1 MAAIYKREKVISKS
15 RAEALI
21 QNELDQINR
30 QEEEYYSSGGS
41 SGKLNSHTIAQA
53 AHDAELDDRR
63 KNRRLERVSSV
74 IERQK
79 EIDRYRANPSPGAT
93 SGRNNK
99 YTTAVS
105 EQRKEITGLLDDIK
119 SNYKAYKAYYGSSA
133 LSELESNLSSLLD
146 GLDKKKNSAAG
157 KEENQA
163 RGAFPQQ
170 FQLPS
175 DLKAEIQKLQSQKSA
190 LGNTVAQ
197 TDAQKRLTSAG
208 QLPETIG
215 SGVSGLF
222 PKIGK
227 QSAPGAEFGS
237 QIPASDVKALLREL
251 EGDNSLESLVPEE
264 HKKSTGLPTLADT
277 RKAAK
282 TKYGEVDE
290 ALTEKQGEYYSILP
304 ADPEFQRYADEGK
317 ALYNSEEELLQIGG
331 THKNKVEYAKD
342 MLPLAQITSDS
353 DVRGDS
359 PYKWAYLTDY
369 ETSIYNYLL
378 ASQGETAADEF
389 LSYMEETVNYRAGSE
404 IAADAKDRG
413 RLSQLGSSIPA
424 GVDQWKQGTKQ
435 LFFDEAL
442 PASARQYASLKTRE
456 DLSNYGPSLS
466 ALGLGDVSLGQA
478 AYDIG
483 STSANMAPSILLSA
497 VTGGLGAPGAVAS
510 GVGTMALSASAAGN
524 AYNEALKEG
533 NTPDEAW
540 NYAVLTGASEGAL
553 QYVLGGI
560 GKLGGAAT
568 NHIVEASV
576 KNIEAGLRRAALE
589 IPIKMAGEGLEEGLQ
604 EVLEPVFRNLCYD
617 ENNEVRLVSEDVA
630 YSAILGA
637 LSAMLFEAPG
647 TISKNIKE
655 RRGNTALSQAG
666 KVNQLQTGTSVPPV
680 ENTAFTN
687 PGNGNMI
694 ETEGRTAPGP
704 QERTVG
710 DVTYRYTET
719 APEAYTPRSQEIK
732 SGFDELGIESVVTD
746 SAAESERNG
755 RVVTQRGQA
764 STLKDGS
771 ILVRNDAD
779 STLSTGQI
787 VGHEMY
793 HVGKERHAAESQAF
807 YDSIA
812 ESGNIDFQ
820 SEAFQDIL
828 NRIDEAY
835 FNGKLDFATDYAKF
849 YEEFAGYVSGN
860 LKENGGSLDVGYS
873 SMFYDTDMISTAW
886 NTLYNV
892 FLEDGKAGLQNGIQG
907 QQTDFRGNAGE
918 NQAGNIR
925 LLRSNGSETALGG
938 EEAQE
943 SGSVGQIRSGAGAQ
957 AQSYG
962 EIGNSSAAA
971 GQTGGVSAQRGS
983 NPYGTETGAEG
994 RTGAFSGAI
1003 RATDPKSGRTV
1014 TVTGIADPDRATVQL
1029 SDGRTAAAGSI
1040 QYQDEA
1046 SGALVKEAILMPSA
1060 ASANVFLSGYHGGD
1074 VSLYAGEFKRY
1085 LSAGQAG
1092 NSFSYTSGRYGIGI
1106 IDSDVA
1112 KSAWYI
1118 GKNLAEAETRAQQKA
1133 ANREKKTARTQE
1145 QTAYFTRDYDSA
1157 LSREQE
1163 AQLSVLSSMA
1173 ENRKQN
1179 IRVVDT
1185 IDGGKTNA
1193 YYNRTTG
1200 EIVVA
1205 LDAKDGAYLYW
1216 AGHELTH
1223 KMRQWSPARYAE
1235 LRDFVL
1241 SELEK
1246 TDSEFDL
1253 ERRIREI
1260 QRMHKARGE
1269 TLSRA
1274 DAVEEIVANSVGTV
1288 FSDETAV
1295 RTFAQEHKTTM
1306 QKLAQWF
1313 DEFIQT
1319 LKEAVRRVSGRL
1331 PEATKIQK
1339 NLDLLEQIRDTA
1351 YRALEEMEGIN
1362 TGGEP
1367 GGKRYSAMYRNRA
1380 KSFENFYDFVLANRN
1395 NPSETNKSFYIY
1407 TTPQGQDVE
1416 IFFDGLLHAVDHH
1429 SLSAKNFAKVLNSLD
1444 DIQDFSVSATEKKGR
1459 YNGTPIAIKTKTT
1472 DGYAGVLLEFSKN
1485 NRAIL
1490 RTAFLDQ
1497 ENRIDSWI
1505 KRNGP
1510 SALANGN
1517 SSKAA
1522 VFAGNHFSIDS
1533 IQENLKTV
1541 NTSISKNA
1549 KNDTQNDTHEKK
1561 FSLNDT
1567 TDAKDAQ
1574 RYDYS
1579 KSFAE
1584 QIDDYKNGKLPTYD
1598 TLVVGAT
1605 PEVLQ
1610 KIGMNAL
1617 PMTYSTGHLRTILQG
1632 NKSDHDFGEA
1642 ILKQLPEAMKSPVA
1656 VITSQ
1661 TQGSTSIVAILE
1673 ISYQGKQLV
1682 APVVIDGYGRQN
1694 NLRIDSNAIAS
1705 VHSRGNAITSLLN
1718 NAVKAEQAGKIGV
1731 YYIEKNKASALL
1743 QGAGL
1748 QLPSGLFQADGFIHS
1763 IRDKGSP
1770 VNNKLPNVTYSQQFK
1785 RWFGDWQ
1792 NHPEKAS
1799 KVVNADGTPKVMY
1812 HGTLANG
1819 LHEFRKDFI
1828 GSRFSFDEVGFFFVD
1843 HKGIAND
1850 YATPDFGESRKGEV
1864 IPVYLSIK
1872 KPLIFNKAY
1881 ALKNGYGN
1889 VFRNNDVIDVWDAY
1903 QGAILDEAEEQKADG
1918 ILLND
1923 GTVQMAVAFEPNQIK
1938 SATDNIGTF
1947 DAKNP
1952 DIRYSL
1958 NDTTP
1963 ENESE
1968 GYRETDLDASAFR
1981 PEVRR
1986 EFRKIT
1992 AMSDYKLLKNAIGTL
2007 TESSLESQAVSLYKE
2022 AAENVHAL
2030 YEEIDALEEKRDA
2043 ATSRADISRLTEYI
2057 HFREKR
2063 LSEWLPRLDKRSA
2076 SPELQAVMRR
2086 AVSQEVDR
2094 LVEKY
2099 GRIRPGEKRV
2109 REVSVPK
2116 QTSDDKRVRQTVRTV
2131 LESGAITDGMVPEIQ
2146 KDLLRERF
2154 SYTPVSNKESMEWAK
2169 RYLDVNGYE
2178 GGMNEWAA
2186 VVKGDRPAGKNQIA
2200 LAEYL
2205 LQEAAQSGR
2214 VADALRL
2221 TAELAAEGTRAG
2233 QTVQALSMLKRLDKP
2248 EVKHLGE
2255 LYYLQKVTENLN
2267 KDLLNRFAK
2276 KKGDVPQIQIDP
2288 ALGEKLLKAPAED
2301 YDRVVQ
2307 EIMKSLAEQLPSTWV
2322 DKWNAWRYLAM
2333 LGNPKTHIRNLI
2345 GNAVFMPA
2353 VKMKNVIAAG
2363 MEKVFLRKNRTKAV
2377 YAKKEYRDFARADFQ
2392 KVEDVLAS
2400 GGKMNAYNEI
2410 IDQKRVFQTRWLEKA
2425 RQFNSQMLE
2434 KEDVLFLRR
2443 YYISSLAQYLQA
2455 NQLDTIQ
2462 LREGSDALEK
2472 ARLYAIR
2479 EAQKATYR
2487 DFSAVAQWLS
2497 RSSKTKGFGWAIEAV
2512 LPFKKTP
2519 INILRRGIEYSP
2531 AGLLKTLSKGVYD
2544 LKTGKITANEFI
2556 DGIAS
2561 GLTGTAIMAVGM
2573 ALRSLGM
2580 IRGGFDD
2587 DDEEAFAKL
2596 QGEQVY
2602 SVKIGDTS
2610 YTVDWMAP
2618 LSMPLFIGVELMS
2631 ALEKGMENL
2640 TFSDV
2645 SEALL
2650 NITEPMFNL
2659 SMLDGLNSM
2668 IDSVSYQD
2676 NKLTAIGVEA
2686 VSSYLQ
2692 QAFPTLGGQI
2702 ARTIDQNQR
2711 TTYTDKNNKWLLP
2724 EVQYFLQRVISKTPG
2739 LSFLNQPRLNVWG
2752 EEQEDPNVLL
2762 RAFENFLSPGYFD
2775 TLDSNAVETE
2785 IGDVY
2790 ERTKEK
2796 SVLPKRAEKAFAVNG
2811 ERKNL
2816 TAKEYTLY
2824 SKLRGQLSYEIL
2836 DDMINLNGY
2845 TDLDDATKVYMV
2857 KNAYL
2862 YATALSKMEIAAEYV
2877 PDDKWILNAQEAETK
2892 YNIPV
2897 EMFILFRASIRNLE
2911 SDQDSDGNTIP
2922 GSKKAKV
2929 LEVLDGLDL
2938 TKKQKDAL
2946 YYYQNY
2952 GEKEIQDAPWN

>member
-1 MAAIYKREKVISKS
+1 KKRIDVN
-15 RAEALI
+15 L
-21 QNELDQINR
+21 
-30 QEEEYYSSGGS
+30 
-41 SGKLNSHTIAQA
+41 
-53 AHDAELDDRR
+53 
-63 KNRRLERVSSV
+63 VST
-74 IERQK
+74 
-79 EIDRYRANPSPGAT
+79 YFNRANFEKFIDEAKARENTGDI
-93 SGRNNK
+93 GFYYLNK
-99 YTTAVS
+99 KRAIRDV
-105 EQRKEITGLLDDIK
+105 KGL
-119 SNYKAYKAYYGSSA
+119 G
-133 LSELESNLSSLLD
+133 
-146 GLDKKKNSAAG
+146 
-157 KEENQA
+157 Q
-163 RGAFPQQ
+163 
-170 FQLPS
+170 QLP
-175 DLKAEIQKLQSQKSA
+175 
-190 LGNTVAQ
+190 
-197 TDAQKRLTSAG
+197 
-208 QLPETIG
+208 
-215 SGVSGLF
+215 
-222 PKIGK
+222 
-227 QSAPGAEFGS
+227 
-237 QIPASDVKALLREL
+237 
-251 EGDNSLESLVPEE
+251 
-264 HKKSTGLPTLADT
+264 
-277 RKAAK
+277 
-282 TKYGEVDE
+282 
-290 ALTEKQGEYYSILP
+290 
-304 ADPEFQRYADEGK
+304 
-317 ALYNSEEELLQIGG
+317 
-331 THKNKVEYAKD
+331 
-342 MLPLAQITSDS
+342 
-353 DVRGDS
+353 
-359 PYKWAYLTDY
+359 
-369 ETSIYNYLL
+369 
-378 ASQGETAADEF
+378 
-389 LSYMEETVNYRAGSE
+389 
-404 IAADAKDRG
+404 
-413 RLSQLGSSIPA
+413 
-424 GVDQWKQGTKQ
+424 
-435 LFFDEAL
+435 
-442 PASARQYASLKTRE
+442 
-456 DLSNYGPSLS
+456 
-466 ALGLGDVSLGQA
+466 
-478 AYDIG
+478 
-483 STSANMAPSILLSA
+483 
-497 VTGGLGAPGAVAS
+497 
-510 GVGTMALSASAAGN
+510 
-524 AYNEALKEG
+524 
-533 NTPDEAW
+533 
-540 NYAVLTGASEGAL
+540 
-553 QYVLGGI
+553 
-560 GKLGGAAT
+560 
-568 NHIVEASV
+568 
-576 KNIEAGLRRAALE
+576 
-589 IPIKMAGEGLEEGLQ
+589 
-604 EVLEPVFRNLCYD
+604 
-617 ENNEVRLVSEDVA
+617 
-630 YSAILGA
+630 AIL
-637 LSAMLFEAPG
+637 SRD
-647 TISKNIKE
+647 SSNIII
-655 RRGNTALSQAG
+655 R
-666 KVNQLQTGTSVPPV
+666 
-680 ENTAFTN
+680 
-687 PGNGNMI
+687 
-694 ETEGRTAPGP
+694 
-704 QERTVG
+704 
-710 DVTYRYTET
+710 
-719 APEAYTPRSQEIK
+719 
-732 SGFDELGIESVVTD
+732 
-746 SAAESERNG
+746 
-755 RVVTQRGQA
+755 
-764 STLKDGS
+764 
-771 ILVRNDAD
+771 
-779 STLSTGQI
+779 
-787 VGHEMY
+787 
-793 HVGKERHAAESQAF
+793 
-807 YDSIA
+807 
-812 ESGNIDFQ
+812 
-820 SEAFQDIL
+820 
-828 NRIDEAY
+828 RIDE
-835 FNGKLDFATDYAKF
+835 K
-849 YEEFAGYVSGN
+849 
-860 LKENGGSLDVGYS
+860 
-873 SMFYDTDMISTAW
+873 I
-886 NTLYNV
+886 
-892 FLEDGKAGLQNGIQG
+892 
-907 QQTDFRGNAGE
+907 
-918 NQAGNIR
+918 
-925 LLRSNGSETALGG
+925 
-938 EEAQE
+938 
-943 SGSVGQIRSGAGAQ
+943 
-957 AQSYG
+957 
-962 EIGNSSAAA
+962 
-971 GQTGGVSAQRGS
+971 
-983 NPYGTETGAEG
+983 
-994 RTGAFSGAI
+994 
-1003 RATDPKSGRTV
+1003 
-1014 TVTGIADPDRATVQL
+1014 
-1029 SDGRTAAAGSI
+1029 
-1040 QYQDEA
+1040 
-1046 SGALVKEAILMPSA
+1046 
-1060 ASANVFLSGYHGGD
+1060 
-1074 VSLYAGEFKRY
+1074 
-1085 LSAGQAG
+1085 
-1092 NSFSYTSGRYGIGI
+1092 
-1106 IDSDVA
+1106 
-1112 KSAWYI
+1112 
-1118 GKNLAEAETRAQQKA
+1118 
-1133 ANREKKTARTQE
+1133 
-1145 QTAYFTRDYDSA
+1145 
-1157 LSREQE
+1157 
-1163 AQLSVLSSMA
+1163 
-1173 ENRKQN
+1173 NRK
-1179 IRVVDT
+1179 
-1185 IDGGKTNA
+1185 
-1193 YYNRTTG
+1193 
-1200 EIVVA
+1200 
-1205 LDAKDGAYLYW
+1205 
-1216 AGHELTH
+1216 
-1223 KMRQWSPARYAE
+1223 
-1235 LRDFVL
+1235 
-1241 SELEK
+1241 
-1246 TDSEFDL
+1246 
-1253 ERRIREI
+1253 
-1260 QRMHKARGE
+1260 
-1269 TLSRA
+1269 
-1274 DAVEEIVANSVGTV
+1274 
-1288 FSDETAV
+1288 
-1295 RTFAQEHKTTM
+1295 
-1306 QKLAQWF
+1306 
-1313 DEFIQT
+1313 
-1319 LKEAVRRVSGRL
+1319 
-1331 PEATKIQK
+1331 
-1339 NLDLLEQIRDTA
+1339 
-1351 YRALEEMEGIN
+1351 
-1362 TGGEP
+1362 
-1367 GGKRYSAMYRNRA
+1367 
-1380 KSFENFYDFVLANRN
+1380 
-1395 NPSETNKSFYIY
+1395 
-1407 TTPQGQDVE
+1407 
-1416 IFFDGLLHAVDHH
+1416 
-1429 SLSAKNFAKVLNSLD
+1429 
-1444 DIQDFSVSATEKKGR
+1444 
-1459 YNGTPIAIKTKTT
+1459 
-1472 DGYAGVLLEFSKN
+1472 
-1485 NRAIL
+1485 
-1490 RTAFLDQ
+1490 
-1497 ENRIDSWI
+1497 
-1505 KRNGP
+1505 
-1510 SALANGN
+1510 
-1517 SSKAA
+1517 
-1522 VFAGNHFSIDS
+1522 
-1533 IQENLKTV
+1533 
-1541 NTSISKNA
+1541 ISHI
-1549 KNDTQNDTHEKK
+1549 TQ
-1561 FSLNDT
+1561 
-1567 TDAKDAQ
+1567 
-1574 RYDYS
+1574 
-1579 KSFAE
+1579 
-1584 QIDDYKNGKLPTYD
+1584 
-1598 TLVVGAT
+1598 
-1605 PEVLQ
+1605 
-1610 KIGMNAL
+1610 
-1617 PMTYSTGHLRTILQG
+1617 
-1632 NKSDHDFGEA
+1632 
-1642 ILKQLPEAMKSPVA
+1642 
-1656 VITSQ
+1656 
-1661 TQGSTSIVAILE
+1661 
-1673 ISYQGKQLV
+1673 
-1682 APVVIDGYGRQN
+1682 
-1694 NLRIDSNAIAS
+1694 
-1705 VHSRGNAITSLLN
+1705 
-1718 NAVKAEQAGKIGV
+1718 
-1731 YYIEKNKASALL
+1731 
-1743 QGAGL
+1743 
-1748 QLPSGLFQADGFIHS
+1748 
-1763 IRDKGSP
+1763 
-1770 VNNKLPNVTYSQQFK
+1770 SQQFK

-2043 ATSRADISRLTEYI
+2043 ATSRADLSRITEYI
-2057 HFREKR
+2057 NIREKR

-2169 RYLDVNGYE
+2169 RYLNVNGYE

-2377 YAKKEYRDFARADFQ
+2377 YAKKEYRDFARTDFQ

-2434 KEDVLFLRR
+2434 KEDVLFLKR